1 MILKRCNNGHYYDGE
16 KYAECPECSGA
27 GANFGMGPAQAF
39 DGDYAD
45 EDSVTVA
52 LPRSRGQGMQGSTA
66 STVPLPRGKR
76 KQADD
81 WDDDV
86 TVALPRNHGQ
96 GMQADDVTSALV
108 RKPVK
113 NTSGKQGFKPV
124 VGWFVCIRGQDF
136 GRSFALKLGKN
147 YIGRAAD
154 MDVCLQ
160 GDESVAMKNHAVICY
175 VPKQRRFAVEM
186 GTSGRQ
192 FYLNRNVVVRPVW
205 IKQHDILTI
214 GNVSLMFFPCCG
226 EHFSWEEL
234 IRKRRER
241 NQGM

>member
-16 KYAECPECSGA
+16 KYAECPECRGLGA
-27 GANFGMGPAQAF
+27 DFGMDLPRMSYGE
-39 DGDYAD
+39 DYAD

-52 LPRSRGQGMQGSTA
+52 LPRNHGQAAPMPRGQRQ
-66 STVPLPRGKR
+66 
-76 KQADD
+76 QARDM
-81 WDDDV
+81 DDDV
-86 TVALPRNHGQ
+86 TVALPRSHSQ
-96 GMQADDVTSALV
+96 GVQAGARGMDNDVTSALP

-136 GRSFALKLGKN
+136 GQSFALKLGKN
-147 YIGRAAD
+147 YIGRSAD
-154 MDVCLQ
+154 MDVSLH

-186 GTSGRQ
+186 GASGRRV
-192 FYLNRNVVVRPVW
+192 YLNRNVIVRPVW
-205 IKQHDILTI
+205 IKQHDILTV

-234 IRKRRER
+234 IRKRREK
-241 NQGM
+241 QGM